1 MSEEKCVI
9 AIAQDVNEVINK
21 IKEKTGYSKKF
32 IIESAI
38 KEQYSY
44 VFEKE

>member
-9 AIAQDVNEVINK
+9 AIAQEINEILDV
-21 IKEKTGYSKKF
+21 IKQKTGYSKKF

-38 KEQYSY
+38 KEQYS
-44 VFEKE
+44 FLFDKE